1 MTGDLVAGEREK
13 DPTESFCTEINFS
26 IFDAEWGL
34 MISIIFCQFTLGMLS
49 NKVSPS
55 F

>member
-1 MTGDLVAGEREK
+1 MTGDLVASEREK

-34 MISIIFCQFTLGMLS
+34 MISIIFCQFTLGLLS